1 MHTPELELHDP
12 ESWHLGMLRTQ
23 AHSAIAARVLAD
35 LADHDDRI
43 MVLTADLGFSNRTV
57 EFSYRH
63 PERFFNLG
71 IAEQNMVSVAAGL
84 ATTGAIPYVATFA
97 SFLALLCC
105 EHIRT
110 DLAYPNLPVRLLGH
124 HAGISLGYY
133 GTSHHATEDIG
144 IMRSIANL
152 KIVCPADA
160 YSLEKALRQTVELDG
175 PIYFRL
181 GRGREADAYKEG
193 EAWEFGKVSVLR
205 EGWDG
210 VIFANG
216 IMVTAARA
224 AADQLAADGIEM
236 TVADLHTIQPFDV
249 EGVLSLVEGLGH
261 GGKRHIFVAEEH
273 NTRGGVAT
281 ALADT
286 LIDAQVGGVKF
297 TRIGFPPDEYSA
309 IAAPHSLYQYY
320 GLDAAG
326 IAARV
331 RATLE

>member
-1 MHTPELELHDP
+1 MNSAELELHDK

-35 LADHDDRI
+35 LADDDTRI
-43 MVLTADLGFSNRTV
+43 AVLTADLGFSNRTV

-63 PERFFNLG
+63 PERFFNMG

-84 ATTGAIPYVATFA
+84 ATVGYVPYVATFA
-97 SFLALLCC
+97 SFLGLLCC

-110 DLAYPNLPVRLLGH
+110 DLAYPNLPVRLLSH

-144 IMRSIANL
+144 IMRTIANL

-160 YSLEKALRQTVELDG
+160 YSLEQALKQTVDVEG
-175 PIYFRL
+175 PIYFRM
-181 GRGREADAYKEG
+181 GRGREADAYEAG
-193 EAWEFGKVSVLR
+193 EAWEYGKVSVLR
-205 EGWDG
+205 EGSDA

-216 IMVTAARA
+216 ILVTAARA
-224 AADQLAADGIEM
+224 AANTLAQEGIQM

-249 EGVLSLVEGLGH
+249 EGVLSLMEGKSH
-261 GGKRHIFVAEEH
+261 VFVAEEH
-273 NTRGGVAT
+273 NTRGGVAS
-281 ALADT
+281 AVADAMV
-286 LIDAQVGGVKF
+286 DACVSGPQL

-309 IAAPHSLYQYY
+309 IAAPYYLYQYY
-320 GLDAAG
+320 GLDAEGVAER
-326 IAARV
+326 IRT
-331 RATLE
+331 TLR